1 MKLPNLHKS
10 SVKTRLAIAMGAM
23 FVPLLLLAGGVLF
36 YMEQGV
42 RAFEKTEN
50 QALEELFPVTNL
62 EHLIVET
69 SSPVK
74 NYLAKGNSSERLRF
88 ARTSQEIDRIFAE
101 LLTIPSDL
109 PEKQILLQASRK
121 EWQQAL
127 AIGQSIFT
135 YPNPASNPRAIQAA
149 ENFYERNFQ
158 AVSRLNQLYTLLAH
172 LQTAENLYQA
182 QKAKQQVRLIVA
194 IAFLLGGGM
203 AITISASLVSSILRP
218 LKILEKGV
226 ANLGNGDFSYR
237 ISLENQAITEP
248 SRSDELGQLA
258 IAFNLMTEK
267 LEQSQKELKNLAIID
282 ELTGIYNRREFNL
295 QLKNELERS
304 GRYSHCFTLLLLD
317 IDHFK
322 KLNDTYGHQA
332 GDEALQTIAALLK
345 QEFRDLDRVAR
356 YGGEEFI
363 VILPET
369 SSSIAYA
376 VAERIRQ
383 LISAYTLPINNGEQT
398 INVTVSG
405 GLATFPNDGESEEA
419 LIHNADRALYAAK
432 GSGRNKIIIYSRLSV
447 ETIS

>member
-36 YMEQGV
+36 YLEQGIS
-42 RAFEKTEN
+42 AFEKTEN

-62 EHLIVET
+62 ESLIVET
-69 SSPVK
+69 SNPVK
-74 NYLAKGNSSERLRF
+74 NYLAKGNYSDRLRF
-88 ARTSQEIDRIFAE
+88 VRTSQEIDRTFAE
-101 LLTIPSDL
+101 LLAIPSDL

-135 YPNPASNPRAIQAA
+135 CPNPASNPRAVQAA
-149 ENFYERNFQ
+149 ESFYERNFQ
-158 AVSRLNQLYTLLAH
+158 AVSRLNQLYALLSH

-182 QKAKQQVRLIVA
+182 KKAKQQVRVTVA
-194 IAFLLGGGM
+194 ISFLLGGGM
-203 AITISASLVSSILRP
+203 AVLTSASVVNSILRP
-218 LKILEKGV
+218 LKVLEKGV

-237 ISLENQAITEP
+237 IFLENQ
-248 SRSDELGQLA
+248 DELGQLA
-258 IAFNLMTEK
+258 VAFNLMTQK
-267 LEQSQKELKNLAIID
+267 LEQSQKALKNLAIID
-282 ELTGIYNRREFNL
+282 ELTGVYNRREFNL

-304 GRYSHCFTLLLLD
+304 QRYSHCFTLLLLD

-322 KLNDTYGHQA
+322 KLNDTYGHQV
-332 GDEALQTIAALLK
+332 GDEALRIIAALLK

-356 YGGEEFI
+356 YGGEEFV

-383 LISAYTLPINNGEQT
+383 VIAAYPLPIDNKEQT

-405 GLATFPNDGESEEA
+405 GLATFPKDGESEEA
-419 LIHNADRALYAAK
+419 LIHNADQALYAAK
-432 GSGRNKIIIYSRLSV
+432 RSSRNKIIIYSSLSI
-447 ETIS
+447 EKIS